1 MTMTR
6 EQQRV
11 FEEAVKLG
19 VVKTDAEAYEAGCA
33 ILRVQI
39 QNLKAEREQ
48 TARAEAE
55 AIAALQG
62 NLF

>member
-1 MTMTR
+1 MTR

-19 VVKTDAEAYEAGCA
+19 VVKADTEAYEAGCA
-33 ILRVQI
+33 ALRLQI
-39 QNLKAEREQ
+39 EIAKAMQEHAQ
-48 TARAEAE
+48 RAEAE

-62 NLF
+62 KLF

>member
-1 MTMTR
+1 MVTM

-11 FEEAVKLG
+11 FDDAVKLG
-19 VVKTDAEAYEAGCA
+19 LVKTSKEAYEAGCA
-33 ILRVQI
+33 ILRRQL
-39 QNLKAEREQ
+39 QDLKTEREE
-48 TARAEAE
+48 TDRAEAE